1 MISGLDHVALAVRD
15 LDQAQAAYAR
25 LLGRAPN
32 WVGGDGGA
40 RHAWFQLPNMAMDDE
55 RARQVLGAPPDA
67 DLTEWAM
74 QQLGSYSWNEKTA
87 STGGGSVIYKV
98 D

>member
-25 LLGRAPN
+25 LLGRAAN

-40 RHAWFQLPNMAMDDE
+40 RHAWFRSEEHTSELQS
-55 RARQVLGAPPDA
+55 RA
-67 DLTEWAM
+67 
-74 QQLGSYSWNEKTA
+74 
-87 STGGGSVIYKV
+87 
-98 D
+98 